1 MSPNIRRCTDDDVAE
16 MVSIINEAAEA
27 YRGII
32 PVDRWHEPYMPEA
45 ELRDEIAAGVEFL
58 GCEDER
64 GDLIGVMGVQPVQ
77 DVSLIRHAYVRPAA
91 QGTGVGGA
99 LIAAITEMTDRPLLV
114 GTWAAA
120 GWAIKFYEKHGFTLV
135 TPNQKESLLRKY
147 WSIPDRQI
155 ETSVVLA
162 DQRWFNYVAVY

>member
-1 MSPNIRRCTDDDVAE
+1 MNIRLCNDADVAE
-16 MVSIINEAAEA
+16 ILSIINEAAEA

-32 PVDRWHEPYMPEA
+32 PEDRWHEPYMPEA

-58 GCEDER
+58 GCEDDE
-64 GDLIGVMGVQPVQ
+64 GTLVGVMGVQPVQ
-77 DVSLIRHAYVRPAA
+77 DVSLIRHAYVRTAA

-120 GWAIKFYEKHGFTLV
+120 EWAIKFYEKHRFTLV
-135 TPNQKESLLRKY
+135 TPNQKEALLRKY